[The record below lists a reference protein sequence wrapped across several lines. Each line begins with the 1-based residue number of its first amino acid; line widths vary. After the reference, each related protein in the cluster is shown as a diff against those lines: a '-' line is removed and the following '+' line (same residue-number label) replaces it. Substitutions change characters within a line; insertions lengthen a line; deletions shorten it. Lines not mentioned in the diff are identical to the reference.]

1 LAHKSEPNK
10 EPNHV
15 YGNDTFR
22 PFRQHDGIQK
32 NPNDALRESGGRA
45 VAVLSHNKPAFYMV
59 PPERYEAMLE
69 ALDDLQLVRVAKERL
84 KQKGRA
90 IEVTLDDL

>member
-1 LAHKSEPNK
+1 MAMETILSDLSISMSEFK
-10 EPNHV
+10 
-15 YGNDTFR
+15 R
-22 PFRQHDGIQK
+22 
-32 NPNDALRESGGRA
+32 NPNEALRESGGQA

-69 ALDDLQLVRVAKERL
+69 ELDDLRLLRLAKERL

>member
-1 LAHKSEPNK
+1 MAMETILSDLTVSMTEFK
-10 EPNHV
+10 
-15 YGNDTFR
+15 
-22 PFRQHDGIQK
+22 K
-32 NPNDALRESGGRA
+32 NPNDALRESNGQT

-69 ALDDLQLVRVAKERL
+69 ELDDLQLLRLAKERL

-90 IEVTLDDL
+90 VEVTLDDL

>member
-1 LAHKSEPNK
+1 MAMETILSDLTVSMTEFK
-10 EPNHV
+10 
-15 YGNDTFR
+15 
-22 PFRQHDGIQK
+22 K
-32 NPNDALRESGGRA
+32 NPNDALRESNGQT

-69 ALDDLQLVRVAKERL
+69 QLDDLQLVRLAKERL

-90 IEVTLDDL
+90 VEVTLDEL

>member
-1 LAHKSEPNK
+1 MAMEAILSDLSVSMTEFK
-10 EPNHV
+10 
-15 YGNDTFR
+15 
-22 PFRQHDGIQK
+22 K
-32 NPNDALRESGGRA
+32 NPNDALRESNGQT

-69 ALDDLQLVRVAKERL
+69 QLDDLQLVKLAKERL

-90 IEVTLDDL
+90 VEVTLDDL

>member
-1 LAHKSEPNK
+1 MAMETILSDLSVSMTEFK
-10 EPNHV
+10 
-15 YGNDTFR
+15 
-22 PFRQHDGIQK
+22 K
-32 NPNDALRESGGRA
+32 NPNEALRESGGQA

-69 ALDDLQLVRVAKERL
+69 QIDDLQLVRVAKERL